1 MSNSQ
6 EGKNMKEVHT
16 NKYLRES
23 LESYQQLSAF
33 IRTIYFIVLI
43 IYLSFSLIY
52 TNNIYNSEIPYK
64 INIKNTLFYLML
76 LFVVPYFSV
85 FILKKGIFEP
95 LNFVRR
101 LLGLGVE

>member
-1 MSNSQ
+1 MSNLQ
-6 EGKNMKEVHT
+6 EGENMKEVHT

-43 IYLSFSLIY
+43 IYLSYSLIY
-52 TNNIYNSEIPYK
+52 TNNIYNSEFPYK
-64 INIKNTLFYLML
+64 INIMITLFYLML
-76 LFVVPYFSV
+76 LSVVPYFSV